1 MSSAETALE
10 SAILA
15 AIAADAGVREMLGDP
30 LRFEEAG
37 SPRPAF
43 PYLEFVRHESR
54 PVGGADADA
63 SEHRVDFA
71 VVSRVLGGREAME
84 AMNAVRAA
92 LTDAELTME
101 GWRCVLLLPVF
112 LDTMRTRPGL
122 WRALLRVKAVVEP
135 VDG

>member
-1 MSSAETALE
+1 VSSAEAALE

-15 AIAADAGVREMLGDP
+15 AIAADAGVREMLGNP

-54 PVGGADADA
+54 LLGGADAET
-63 SEHRVDFA
+63 SEHRIDFA

-84 AMNAVRAA
+84 AMSAVRAA
-92 LTDAELTME
+92 LSDAELAME

-112 LDTMRTRPGL
+112 LDATRTRPGL
-122 WRALLRVKAVVEP
+122 WRALLRVKAVVEA
-135 VDG
+135 V

>member
-1 MSSAETALE
+1 VSSAEAALE

-15 AIAADAGVREMLGDP
+15 MIAADARVQEKLGEP

-37 SPRPAF
+37 SPRPAY

-54 PVGGADADA
+54 PAGGTDAEA
-63 SEHRVDFA
+63 SEHRIDFA

-92 LTDAELTME
+92 LTDAELAME
-101 GWRCVLLLPVF
+101 DWRCVLLLPVF
-112 LDTMRTRPGL
+112 LDATRTRPGL

-135 VDG
+135 D